1 MRVILDTNV
10 VVSGLTFSRDRA
22 PGLGIGPPR
31 TVRLVLFFL
40 HLGRGSR
47 GFGPQVQ
54 LSRTPDLTVAPT
66 QDVHWPTRLE
76 VALSK
81 SMFEVTC
88 WRRAERSCDNG
99 PATFQRHPRS
109 LAVSGNAIGFTHDQ
123 EQNREHLRGLGRA
136 VGAIEESRRT
146 RRPAKYPGAGWRDQ
160 PCPSALQSKTGVP
173 TTKILRSF
181 AVHRTL

>member
-22 PGLGIGPPR
+22 LGLGIGPPR

-109 LAVSGNAIGFTHDQ
+109 LAVSGNAIGFTLTRSRTVNICAVWGVLWAPSR
-123 EQNREHLRGLGRA
+123 NRGEHADRRSTLVRGGGTSLVLPLSNQKLGF
-136 VGAIEESRRT
+136 RR
-146 RRPAKYPGAGWRDQ
+146 RRY
-160 PCPSALQSKTGVP
+160 
-173 TTKILRSF
+173 
-181 AVHRTL
+181 